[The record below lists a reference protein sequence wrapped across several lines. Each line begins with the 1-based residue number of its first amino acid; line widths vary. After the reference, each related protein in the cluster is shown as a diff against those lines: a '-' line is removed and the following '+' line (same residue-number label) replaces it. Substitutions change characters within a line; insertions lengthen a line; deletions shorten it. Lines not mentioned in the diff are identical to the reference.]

1 MKKTNVS
8 LPDTNVIVRY
18 LVDDEHALFARA
30 KTFFD
35 KVKQGVE
42 KAILLE
48 SVLAEC
54 LYVLTK
60 IYKVPRDEA
69 ASILIDL
76 LQYKG
81 IANTDKSELISALRL
96 YIDKHLDIVDA
107 ILCAKARESGHQM
120 ITFDKELQKTFAAGE
135 HVH

>member
-1 MKKTNVS
+1 MKKTNIS

-35 KVKQGVE
+35 KIKQGTE

-60 IYKVPRDEA
+60 MYRVPRDEA

-81 IANTDKSELISALRL
+81 IANTDKTELISALRL
-96 YIDKHLDIVDA
+96 YIDRHIDIVDA
-107 ILCAKARESGHQM
+107 ILCAKAQGGGLQM
-120 ITFDKELQKTFAAGE
+120 ITFDKELQKIFAASE
-135 HVH
+135 HVL

>member
-1 MKKTNVS
+1 
-8 LPDTNVIVRY
+8 
-18 LVDDEHALFARA
+18 VDDEHALFARA

-35 KVKQGVE
+35 KIKQGSE

-60 IYKVPRDEA
+60 MYKVPRDEA

-81 IANTDKSELISALRL
+81 IANTDKTELISALRL
-96 YIDKHLDIVDA
+96 YMDRHIDIVDA
-107 ILCAKARESGHQM
+107 IICAKAHESGHQM
-120 ITFDKELQKTFAAGE
+120 ITFDKELQKIFTARE
-135 HVH
+135 QVH

>member
-1 MKKTNVS
+1 VKKTNIS

-18 LVDDEHALFARA
+18 LVDDEHSLFARA

-35 KVKQGVE
+35 KIKQGSE

-54 LYVLTK
+54 IYVLTK
-60 IYKVPRDEA
+60 IYRVPRDEA

-81 IANTDKSELISALRL
+81 IANTDKNELVCALRL
-96 YIDKHLDIVDA
+96 YMDKHIDIVDA
-107 ILCAKARESGHQM
+107 ILCAKAHNGGHQM
-120 ITFDKELQKTFAAGE
+120 ITFDKELQKIFVAGE
-135 HVH
+135 HVR

>member
-1 MKKTNVS
+1 
-8 LPDTNVIVRY
+8 
-18 LVDDEHALFARA
+18 LFARA

-35 KVKQGVE
+35 KIKQGSE

-60 IYKVPRDEA
+60 MYRVPRDEA

-76 LQYKG
+76 LHYKG
-81 IANTDKSELISALRL
+81 IANTNKTELISALRL
-96 YIDKHLDIVDA
+96 YMDRHIDIVDA
-107 ILCAKARESGHQM
+107 IICAKASGSGYQM
-120 ITFDKELQKTFAAGE
+120 MTFDKELQKIFAASE

>member
-1 MKKTNVS
+1 MKKTQAS

-35 KVKQGVE
+35 KVKQGTQ

-76 LQYKG
+76 LQYRG
-81 IANTDKSELISALRL
+81 IANTDTAELIRALRL
-96 YIDKHLDIVDA
+96 YRDRHIAIVDA
-107 ILCAKARESGHQM
+107 ILCAKAQRGGLQLFS
-120 ITFDKELQKTFAAGE
+120 FDKELQKIFTAGE
-135 HVH
+135 HT